1 MQNAVLV
8 SYSVSKWNNVRTDK
22 KVGKA
27 IAKQHGISSKAGRYQ
42 KVLIDS
48 ALYKAITDA
57 GQYGRD
63 KFYAYTLPWQHGVS
77 IVNIK
82 ALDVLRDE
90 IVKAEVMFNESVD
103 TFMDQY
109 PALVERASETLGPIF
124 NRHDYPDA
132 DSVRDKFAID
142 FQITPIVRDGH
153 FDDIAEIVGTEVAQ
167 ELAKKLSEQQE
178 KQWQGAAKSVR
189 HKLYKALKH
198 AHDAMLHGKRL
209 HASSLD
215 NLRELSDLLPI
226 LNINNDSDLDDRR
239 RELNALLK
247 MYSIQAVQDKPT
259 RNQCASDV
267 HAIMAKINL

>member
-8 SYSVSKWNNVRTDK
+8 SYSVSKWSNVRTDK
-22 KVGKA
+22 RAGREIAEKHGLDPKV
-27 IAKQHGISSKAGRYQ
+27 GRYQ
-42 KVLIDS
+42 KYLIDS
-48 ALYKAITDA
+48 PFYKAITDA

-63 KFYAYTLPWQHGVS
+63 KFYAYTLPWQHGIS
-77 IVNIK
+77 IINIK

-103 TFMDQY
+103 AFMVQY
-109 PALVERASETLGPIF
+109 PALVEARREALRGLF
-124 NRHDYPDA
+124 NENDYPT
-132 DSVRDKFAID
+132 SSEVESRFAIN
-142 FQITPIVRDGH
+142 FRVMPIVRDNH

-167 ELAKKLSEQQE
+167 ELAKKLSEREE
-178 KQWQGAAKSVR
+178 KEGQGAAKSVW